1 MRRLGCVLILGL
13 VAILANPVI
22 CDAASKKVTFITD
35 AGPLGRHSLFYVAL
49 DKGYYKQE
57 GLDVEILG
65 GRGSASTAREVAASA
80 AQFGLADSGT
90 VILARANEKLPIK
103 LVGIVYAKAPHG
115 LMALSSSG
123 IKKPADLRG
132 KRLADS
138 SASSNYI
145 LFKAYAKK
153 VGLDPN
159 AVEWVFTDFNSLPG
173 LLTTKQIDAIGQFE
187 MGRVVLEKRARQ
199 PITFLSYADAGMQF
213 YSNAIIASDKTV
225 QEDPAL
231 VKAFLRA
238 TRKGMADAFAN
249 PKEAASIQRKYMPLL
264 DLDVI
269 ESETKSVAALAS
281 PPDRAEVPL
290 LTLERKGVERTIQLM
305 TENFDLKDGPKADD
319 VAAFLDF

>member
-213 YSNAIIASDKTV
+213 YSNAIIASDKTI

-269 ESETKSVAALAS
+269 ESETKSVAALAN

-290 LTLERKGVERTIQLM
+290 LTLERKGVEKTIQLM

>member
-1 MRRLGCVLILGL
+1 MGLAMVLTDS
-13 VAILANPVI
+13 ATSN
-22 CDAASKKVTFITD
+22 AASKKVAFITD

-80 AQFGLADSGT
+80 AQFGMADSGT
-90 VILARANEKLPIK
+90 VILSRANEKLPVK

-115 LMALSSSG
+115 LMALSSAG

-145 LFKAYAKK
+145 LFNAYAKK

-173 LLTTKQIDAIGQFE
+173 LLTTGQIDAIGQFE
-187 MGRVVLEKRARQ
+187 MGRAVLEKRARQ
-199 PITFLSYADAGMQF
+199 TITFLSYADAGMQF
-213 YSNAIIASDKTV
+213 YSNAIIASDKTIS
-225 QEDPAL
+225 EDPEL

-238 TRKGMADAFAN
+238 TRKGMRDAFAN
-249 PKEAASIQRKYMPLL
+249 PKEAAAIQRKYLPLL
-264 DLDVI
+264 DAEVI
-269 ESETKSVAALAS
+269 EYETKSVAALAQ
-281 PPDRAEVPL
+281 PAERSGVPL
-290 LTLERKGVERTIQLM
+290 LTLEREGVAKTIQLIA
-305 TENFDLKDGPKADD
+305 ENFDLKEPPKADD
-319 VAAFLDF
+319 VSAILDF